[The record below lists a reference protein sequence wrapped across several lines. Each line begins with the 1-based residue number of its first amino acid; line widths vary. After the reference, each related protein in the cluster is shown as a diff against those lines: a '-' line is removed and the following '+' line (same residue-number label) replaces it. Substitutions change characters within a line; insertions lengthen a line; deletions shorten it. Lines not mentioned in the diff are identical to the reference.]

1 MASNSYPFAVGR
13 ITGLSAHLLDEKMW
27 NRLIEANEKDALRI
41 LIESGYGTNAKEK
54 TQIEAL
60 VDAELMDAYQVAKE
74 IAPEPEIIKL
84 FLLPEDAYNLK
95 ILLKGLHQRMDTK
108 NLLHS
113 GGSIPIEQ
121 LLKAFETNGGGD
133 LPSPIEE
140 MIAALIDEEDPMM
153 ISAGVDRAI
162 FAYIHDILSSRKK
175 NYALVR
181 DYFSLKIDCGNMLAI
196 VRGNALKW
204 DARKVQKM
212 MIESGSLDRE
222 NLLAAVGLS
231 DDQLSKVLARGDHRD
246 ALRKMFDQY
255 AQNADIGQLEQ
266 AMDRLTFSVI
276 KESRNDSFGI
286 GPIVYY
292 LLRRENEA
300 KALRVLFAQKRAGML
315 SSLVSLGIAG

>member
-54 TQIEAL
+54 TEIEAL
-60 VDAELMDAYQVAKE
+60 VDAEVSDAYQIAKE
-74 IAPEPEIIKL
+74 IAPEPELINL
-84 FLLPEDAYNLK
+84 FLLPEDAHNLK
-95 ILLKGLHQRMDTK
+95 ILLKGLHQRIDTK

-113 GGSIPIEQ
+113 GGSIPIDQ
-121 LLKAFETNGGGD
+121 LLKAFETDGGGD
-133 LPSPIEE
+133 LPNPIKKAIE
-140 MIAALIDEEDPMM
+140 ALIGEEDPMM

-162 FAYIHDILSSRKK
+162 FAYIQNVLASQKK
-175 NYALVR
+175 NYALVK
-181 DYFSLKIDCGNMLAI
+181 DYFSLKIDCNNMLAI

-212 MIESGSLDRE
+212 MIQSDTSDLET
-222 NLLAAVGLS
+222 LLPAVGLPN
-231 DDQLSKVLARGDHRD
+231 DQLPKVLAKGSHRD
-246 ALRKMFDQY
+246 ALRKMFDKY
-255 AQNADIGQLEQ
+255 AQDGNIGQLEQ
-266 AMDRLTFSVI
+266 AMDQLTFSVI

-286 GPIVYY
+286 GPIVHY

-315 SSLVSLGIAG
+315 SSMAGLGIAG

>member
-54 TQIEAL
+54 IEIEAL
-60 VDAELMDAYQVAKE
+60 VDAEVSDAYQIAKE
-74 IAPEPEIIKL
+74 IAPEPELINL
-84 FLLPEDAYNLK
+84 FLLPEDAHNLK
-95 ILLKGLHQRMDTK
+95 ILLKGLHQRIDTK

-113 GGSIPIEQ
+113 GGSIPIDQ
-121 LLKAFETNGGGD
+121 LLKAFETDGGGD
-133 LPSPIEE
+133 LPNPIKKAIE
-140 MIAALIDEEDPMM
+140 ALIGEEDPMM

-162 FAYIHDILSSRKK
+162 FAYIQNVLASQKK
-175 NYALVR
+175 NYALVK
-181 DYFSLKIDCGNMLAI
+181 DYFSLKIDCNNMLAI

-212 MIESGSLDRE
+212 MIQSDTSDLET
-222 NLLAAVGLS
+222 LLPAVGLPN
-231 DDQLSKVLARGDHRD
+231 DQLPKVLAKGSHRD
-246 ALRKMFDQY
+246 ALRKMFDKY
-255 AQNADIGQLEQ
+255 AQDGNIGQLEQ
-266 AMDRLTFSVI
+266 AMDQLTFSVI

-286 GPIVYY
+286 GPIVHY

-315 SSLVSLGIAG
+315 SSMAGLGIAG

>member
-54 TQIEAL
+54 TEIEAL
-60 VDAELMDAYQVAKE
+60 VDAEVSDAYQIAKE
-74 IAPEPEIIKL
+74 IAPEPELINL
-84 FLLPEDAYNLK
+84 FLLPEDAHNLK
-95 ILLKGLHQRMDTK
+95 ILLKGLHQRIDTK

-121 LLKAFETNGGGD
+121 LLKAFETDGGGD
-133 LPSPIEE
+133 LPNPIKKAIE
-140 MIAALIDEEDPMM
+140 ALIGEEDPMM

-162 FAYIHDILSSRKK
+162 FAYIQNVLASQKK
-175 NYALVR
+175 NYALVK
-181 DYFSLKIDCGNMLAI
+181 DYFSLKIDCNNMLAI

-212 MIESGSLDRE
+212 MIQSDTSDLET
-222 NLLAAVGLS
+222 LLPAVGLPN
-231 DDQLSKVLARGDHRD
+231 DQLPKVLAKGSHRD
-246 ALRKMFDQY
+246 ALRKMFDKY
-255 AQNADIGQLEQ
+255 AQDGNIGQLEQ
-266 AMDRLTFSVI
+266 AMDQLTFSVI

-286 GPIVYY
+286 GPIVHY

-315 SSLVSLGIAG
+315 SSMAGLGIAG

>member
-54 TQIEAL
+54 TEIEAL
-60 VDAELMDAYQVAKE
+60 VDAEVSDAYQIAKE
-74 IAPEPEIIKL
+74 IAPEPKLINL
-84 FLLPEDAYNLK
+84 FLLPEDAHNLK
-95 ILLKGLHQRMDTK
+95 ILLKGLHQRIDTK

-113 GGSIPIEQ
+113 GGSIPIDQ
-121 LLKAFETNGGGD
+121 LLKAFETDGGGD
-133 LPSPIEE
+133 LPNPIKKAIE
-140 MIAALIDEEDPMM
+140 ALIGEEDPMM

-162 FAYIHDILSSRKK
+162 FAYIQNVLASKKK
-175 NYALVR
+175 NYALVK
-181 DYFSLKIDCGNMLAI
+181 DYFSLKIDCNNMLAI

-212 MIESGSLDRE
+212 MIQSDTSDLET
-222 NLLAAVGLS
+222 LLPAVGLPN
-231 DDQLSKVLARGDHRD
+231 DQLPKVLAKGSHRD
-246 ALRKMFDQY
+246 ALRKMFDKY
-255 AQNADIGQLEQ
+255 AQDGNIGQLEQ
-266 AMDRLTFSVI
+266 AMDQLTFSVI

-286 GPIVYY
+286 GPIVHY

-315 SSLVSLGIAG
+315 SSMAGLGIAG

>member
-60 VDAELMDAYQVAKE
+60 VDAELSDAYQVAKE
-74 IAPEPEIIKL
+74 IAPEPELINL
-84 FLLPEDAYNLK
+84 FLLPEDAHNLK

-108 NLLHS
+108 NLLHP

-121 LLKAFETNGGGD
+121 LLNAFEANGGSD

-140 MIAALIDEEDPMM
+140 TIAALMDEEDPMM

-162 FAYIHDILSSRKK
+162 FAHIQDVLASQKK

-181 DYFSLKIDCGNMLAI
+181 NYFALKIDCNNMLAI

-212 MIESGSLDRE
+212 MIQSDTLNLET
-222 NLLAAVGLS
+222 LLAAVGLS
-231 DDQLSKVLARGDHRD
+231 NDQLSKVLARGHHRD

-266 AMDRLTFSVI
+266 AMDQLTFSVI

-315 SSLVSLGIAG
+315 SSMVGLGIAG

>member
-54 TQIEAL
+54 TEIEAL
-60 VDAELMDAYQVAKE
+60 VDAEVSDAYQIAKE
-74 IAPEPEIIKL
+74 IAPEPELINL
-84 FLLPEDAYNLK
+84 FLLPEDAHNLK
-95 ILLKGLHQRMDTK
+95 ILLKGLHQRIDTK

-113 GGSIPIEQ
+113 GGSIPIDQ
-121 LLKAFETNGGGD
+121 LLKAFEADGGGD
-133 LPSPIEE
+133 LPNPIKKAIE
-140 MIAALIDEEDPMM
+140 ALIGEEDPMM

-162 FAYIHDILSSRKK
+162 FAYIQNVLASQKK
-175 NYALVR
+175 NYALVK
-181 DYFSLKIDCGNMLAI
+181 DYFSLKIDCNNMLAI

-212 MIESGSLDRE
+212 MIQSDTSDLET
-222 NLLAAVGLS
+222 LLPAVGLPN
-231 DDQLSKVLARGDHRD
+231 DQLPKVLAKGSHRD
-246 ALRKMFDQY
+246 ALRKMFDKY
-255 AQNADIGQLEQ
+255 AQDGNIGQLEQ
-266 AMDRLTFSVI
+266 AMDQLTFSVI

-286 GPIVYY
+286 GPIVHY

-315 SSLVSLGIAG
+315 SSMAGLGIAG